1 MFADVLLAGVVVGSG
16 FPGIDPPNL
25 SAQLPKLSE
34 ISRF

>member
-16 FPGIDPPNL
+16 LPGTILPNL
-25 SAQLPKLSE
+25 GVQLPKLSE